1 MLEPKG
7 QFYPHTRLVIGV
19 LVKTLI
25 CDKDFSNG
33 STQSTG
39 LCLGIILG
47 APQLR
52 CPIIKRSVTEFLNKV
67 SIVI

>member
-1 MLEPKG
+1 MLEAKG